1 MTQAKASHA
10 VKAMQPDLTP
20 DDGFYKTCVGEANV
34 ISLFFPGI
42 KVDGVRIAFTAWLAF
57 ACVMDDILETLD
69 VADRELVLV
78 ETIEILKCGEYALD
92 TFSQRP

>member
-1 MTQAKASHA
+1 
-10 VKAMQPDLTP
+10 MQPDLTP

-34 ISLFFPGI
+34 VSLFFPGI

-78 ETIEILKCGEYALD
+78 ETIEILKCGE
-92 TFSQRP
+92 